1 MLGVFGGVREKKKK
15 KKKDQVV
22 RWVEGGKL
30 PILELAF
37 GVGI

>member
-1 MLGVFGGVREKKKK
+1 MGVFGGVREKK

>member
-1 MLGVFGGVREKKKK
+1 MLGVFGGVREKKK